1 MTASNG
7 SSSWNL
13 RQRTLDDCGHTLN
26 HRQVFSP
33 SGRHVYFDARNV
45 DTEIMKTDRIGRIDL
60 ETGQIDWVYQAPN
73 AGPFGPGVGAVA
85 CHPLRDR
92 CVFIH
97 GLRNCDA
104 VKPYGATRRF
114 GAMLDPDVSSGSIR
128 SAEARCIRWNPP
140 RGALRGGTHAH
151 SWSADGRAISFTYN
165 DAWIEERHH
174 DGQGPPD
181 LRTVGVMWTDR
192 PVEVSEP
199 DSENFSGNC
208 YAMLVA
214 SVSHVAE
221 PGTDA
226 IEMARE
232 ECFLGVGSRA
242 IAFLGRVRTVSGG
255 TIDEVFVARWPESLS
270 FASGS
275 SPTDADG
282 RLETPEFVRV
292 ERVTRTEGRRYPGVS
307 GPRSWLVSSPDG
319 RRVVCPMKDD
329 DGIVQVAA
337 VDVDSGQ
344 IDVLTRLTASLE
356 SPLAIDRLGERISLM
371 SEGRI
376 GILDLATREVQWSP
390 DLRDRLEF
398 VWGSYHFLPKENGL
412 LFHAYPKNRDPRWQ
426 QLWTLTLH

>member
-1 MTASNG
+1 MTTSTG
-7 SSSWNL
+7 SRSWNL
-13 RQRTLDDCGHTLN
+13 RQRTSEACGHTLN

-33 SGRHVYFDARNV
+33 SGRDAYFDARNV
-45 DTEIMKTDRIGRIDL
+45 DTEIMKTDRVGRIDL
-60 ETGQIDWVYQAPN
+60 GTGEIDWVYQVPN

-85 CHPLRDR
+85 CHPQRDR
-92 CVFIH
+92 CIFIH

-114 GAMLDPDVSSGSIR
+114 GAMLDPDVPSGSIR
-128 SAEARCIRWNPP
+128 SAEARCMRQNPQC
-140 RGALRGGTHAH
+140 GSLRGGTHAH

-165 DAWIEERHH
+165 DAWVEERHH

-199 DSENFSGNC
+199 DSENFSGDC

-214 SVSHVAE
+214 SVSHRAE

-232 ECFLGVGSRA
+232 ECFLGSGSRG

-255 TIDEVFVARWPESLS
+255 TIDEVFVARWPESPAL
-270 FASGS
+270 ASGS
-275 SPTDADG
+275 SIPDADG
-282 RLETPEFVRV
+282 RLETPAFVRI
-292 ERVTRTEGRRYPGVS
+292 ERVTRSEGRKYPGVS
-307 GPRSWLVSSPDG
+307 GPRSWLVASPDG

-337 VDVDSGQ
+337 VDLESGQ
-344 IDVLTRLTASLE
+344 IEYLTHLATSLE
-356 SPLAIDRLGERISLM
+356 SPLALDRRGERISLM

-376 GILDLATREVQWSP
+376 GILDVATRDVQWSP
-390 DLRDRLEF
+390 DMRDRLEI
-398 VWGSYHFLPKENGL
+398 VWGSYHFLPQENGL
-412 LFHAYPKNRDPRWQ
+412 LFHAYPKNRDLRWQ